1 MASRIRRKVEPLLG
15 WLFLSVTIAA
25 LGLVLYAAT
34 RPRGDVDVADRPVH
48 GKAAKPE
55 VSH

>member
-25 LGLVLYAAT
+25 LALVLYVAT
-34 RPRGDVDVADRPVH
+34 TPRGDVDVAERPPH
-48 GKAAKPE
+48 GKASKPA
-55 VSH
+55 VRH

>member
-55 VSH
+55 VRH